1 MAFLIAYST
10 VPNKR
15 GFQIVGGVKS
25 LENLIS
31 GGGVQISG
39 VGREFGNPYLKM
51 KYNFAL
57 YMHTLKLI
65 SLIFYENIPLAHKK

>member
-1 MAFLIAYST
+1 MTFLIAYST

-15 GFQIVGGVKS
+15 GFQIVGCVKS

-39 VGREFGNPYLKM
+39 GGFGNPYLKM
-51 KYNFAL
+51 KYDFAL

>member
-39 VGREFGNPYLKM
+39 GEGIWK
-51 KYNFAL
+51 
-57 YMHTLKLI
+57 
-65 SLIFYENIPLAHKK
+65 SIFKDEV